1 MVYRMII
8 CYGIKKSMIS
18 SAGLTQNV
26 VVVIDDPTAFGHL
39 LATSA
44 PWSYPVPKCCVLWK
58 KLSE

>member
-44 PWSYPVPKCCVLWK
+44 P
-58 KLSE
+58 